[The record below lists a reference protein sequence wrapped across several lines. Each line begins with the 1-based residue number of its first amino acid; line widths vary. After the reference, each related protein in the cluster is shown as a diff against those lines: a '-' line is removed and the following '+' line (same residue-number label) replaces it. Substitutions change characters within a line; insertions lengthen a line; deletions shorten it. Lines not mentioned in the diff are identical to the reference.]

1 MDERVR
7 LVTKPSRAV
16 EFRIKAADA
25 EAMGMERVASE
36 IHSRGVDPEHL
47 GEPVFSK
54 YTRLWTIPVRRGDD
68 E

>member
-1 MDERVR
+1 MDERVH
-7 LVTKPSRAV
+7 LAKKPGGAV

-36 IHSRGVDPEHL
+36 IHSRGVAPEDL
-47 GEPVFSK
+47 GEPEFSK
-54 YTRLWTIPVRRGDD
+54 YTRLWTIPVRKESD

>member
-7 LVTKPSRAV
+7 LVKKPGGAV

-25 EAMGMERVASE
+25 EAMWMEAVAAE
-36 IHSRGVDPEHL
+36 VQSRGVTPEQL
-47 GEPVFSK
+47 GEPVFSR
-54 YTRLWTIPVRRGDD
+54 YTRLWTIPVRKESD